1 MFWFQRSDS
10 ILVWFLLTGTR
21 TASYITRSIMVWFLL
36 TITGTTNYYP
46 FNSNLVLTNQN
57 WNHELLPTQH
67 WNILPKGGIQ
77 SNKISY
83 ENVLAKY

>member
-10 ILVWFLLTGTR
+10 LLVWFLLTGTG
-21 TASYITRSIMVWFLL
+21 TVGYITRSILVWFLL
-36 TITGTTNYYP
+36 AKTGTMSYYP
-46 FNSNLVLTNQN
+46 FNSDLVLTNQN

-67 WNILPKGGIQ
+67 WNTLPKVGIQ
-77 SNKISY
+77 SNKIGY